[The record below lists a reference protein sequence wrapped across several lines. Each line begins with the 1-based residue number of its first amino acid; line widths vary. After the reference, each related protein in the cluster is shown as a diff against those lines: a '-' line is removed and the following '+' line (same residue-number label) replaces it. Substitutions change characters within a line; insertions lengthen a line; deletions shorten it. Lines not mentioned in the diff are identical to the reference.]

1 MKVRKEQ
8 IFTLIELLVV
18 IAIIAILAGML
29 LPALNS
35 AREKARRISCASNL
49 KQIGLAAKMY
59 AGDFSEKFPCTR
71 VYLDNAGGE
80 VTAGAGYHNG
90 TSASL
95 LMSQNYNTD
104 YKTYVCPSGTLNGT
118 KLEVAPYANDVVKTA
133 NDYCLQTSSGAPTA
147 TNLGYC
153 FIAGMNENDSPDSG
167 MAFDCG
173 YEIASQKS
181 NHDKYGNICFVD
193 GSVRNYAGDNWAK
206 NIAYYGATGTS
217 TSTAAPSMSAGGN
230 TTNGGQFYYQSG
242 KTDTAPKN
250 GDGCLL

>member
-59 AGDFSEKFPCTR
+59 AGDFSEKFPCT
-71 VYLDNAGGE
+71 VNYYLGS
-80 VTAGAGYHNG
+80 TAAWSATAATGYHN
-90 TSASL
+90 SASITL

-104 YKTYVCPSGTLNGT
+104 YKTYVCPSGTLNGI
-118 KLEVAPYANDVVKTA
+118 KP
-133 NDYCLQTSSGAPTA
+133 A
-147 TNLGYC
+147 TNKLSDTNANNYLLQAVASNVSQTNLSYA
-153 FIAGMNENDSPDSG
+153 FIAGMTENDSPDSG
-167 MAFDCG
+167 LTFDCG
-173 YEIASQKS
+173 YEIASLKA

-193 GSVRNYAGDNWAK
+193 GSVRNYAGDAWAT
-206 NIAYYGATGTS
+206 NIQFYGAIKPAAGTIPVMYGNANIYKHS
-217 TSTAAPSMSAGGN
+217 TTAANDTPINEDGN
-230 TTNGGQFYYQSG
+230 LRTN
-242 KTDTAPKN
+242 
-250 GDGCLL
+250 

>member
-59 AGDFSEKFPCTR
+59 AGDFQEKFPSTID
-71 VYLDNAGGE
+71 YLKSDGTVAGSTTNA
-80 VTAGAGYHNG
+80 HNG
-90 TSASL
+90 PSITL

-104 YKTYVCPSGTLNGT
+104 YKTYVCPSGTLNGIKPAT
-118 KLEVAPYANDVVKTA
+118 ADLEVAVGDAGYI
-133 NDYCLQTSSGAPTA
+133 LQYSAEKKVSG
-147 TNLGYC
+147 TNLSYA
-153 FIAGMNENDSPDSG
+153 FIANMNENDSPDSG
-167 MAFDCG
+167 LTFDVG
-173 YEIASQKS
+173 KELASGKA

-193 GSVRNYAGDNWAK
+193 GSVRNYAGENWAN
-206 NIAYYGATGTS
+206 NIAYYGQVK
-217 TSTAAPSMSAGGN
+217 AGGN
-230 TTNGGQFYYQSG
+230 TPSKAVTGTSAPGNLKS
-242 KTDTAPKN
+242 TALPVN
-250 GDGCLL
+250 DQGNLTE

>member
-59 AGDFSEKFPCTR
+59 SGDFQEKFPTTNR
-71 VYLDNAGGE
+71 YYLGSSASWFD
-80 VTAGAGYHNG
+80 TAANGYHNG
-90 TSASL
+90 PSATL

-104 YKTYVCPSGTLNGT
+104 YKTYVCPSGTLNGI
-118 KLEVAPYANDVVKTA
+118 KP
-133 NDYCLQTSSGAPTA
+133 A
-147 TNLGYC
+147 TNVLSDNSNANNYILQAVANTVDQTNLSYA
-153 FIAGMNENDSPDSG
+153 FIAGMTENDSPDSG
-167 MAFDCG
+167 LTFDCG
-173 YEIASQKS
+173 YEIASTKA

-193 GSVRNYAGDNWAK
+193 GSVRNYAGDSWAANVQYFGEATVTNAIPK
-206 NIAYYGATGTS
+206 VYG
-217 TSTAAPSMSAGGN
+217 STANIYKHS
-230 TTNGGQFYYQSG
+230 TTVANDTPRNELG
-242 KTDTAPKN
+242 KLVATE
-250 GDGCLL
+250 